1 MWLGLP
7 IGACLFIDDRISQ
20 GIHAMGGKHQ
30 KHTCGIVIKTL
41 HIKSKKMVTIEI
53 KDLPSRRLAAME
65 HRGDPMTESIT
76 LDKLISWAKA
86 QPINLKPKAG
96 EAFGFGYADPRET
109 PPEEWR
115 FDLALTVPKDFKLSD
130 EVIERHLPAGRYA
143 VATHKGPYDT
153 ISDTIDHLYRHWLP
167 ESGEELGDLPCIF
180 CYHNFDHDVAKT
192 ERLTEIWVLLK

>member
-1 MWLGLP
+1 MIASVKAYTQW
-7 IGACLFIDDRISQ
+7 GASIKNTPVVLVFMAR
-20 GIHAMGGKHQ
+20 HATEMCTMMRDKERDL
-30 KHTCGIVIKTL
+30 K
-41 HIKSKKMVTIEI
+41 
-53 KDLPSRRLAAME
+53 KDLPWRRLAAME

-115 FDLALTVPKDFKLSD
+115 CDLALTVPKDFKSSD

-192 ERLTEIWVLLK
+192 ERLTEIWVLLQ